1 LEEENLMADIRTLKL
16 ALLADTKDFVNGLDK
31 AEKESK
37 SFSQKLGGA
46 LKAGALAFAALG
58 AAAGAAAIKIG
69 VDAVKAAIED
79 EASQKQLA
87 LALKNSTKATDAQ
100 VKATE
105 EYITQ
110 AQNATGVTDTQLRS
124 SLGNLLRVTK
134 DVTKATKLNNLA
146 LDISAATGKDV
157 ETVSQALARA
167 YGGNTLALQKLD
179 PSLRDVIKSGAST
192 EEVFAKLGETFK
204 GAAAAAADTFAGRM
218 EIIKRRLEDAQETI
232 GYALLPILERFAK
245 FVQNNVVPVIEGL
258 VAGLTGK
265 QRSVVPAFLTFGEVV
280 QDAESAGYD
289 LGKALRDLGGGL
301 GQLAGQ
307 FESETST
314 DSGFV
319 RFINLLTRM
328 VEGLDSLFAKLD
340 AAVQKFRDFKTAFD
354 NSLIGQFAGATGQF
368 APENAPGAQTRASL
382 TGSRTPTIIV
392 NNNIKTAV
400 DPQATAR
407 AITKV
412 VNTAL
417 STTGIS
423 FINPAFR

>member
-1 LEEENLMADIRTLKL
+1 
-16 ALLADTKDFVNGLDK
+16 V
-31 AEKESK
+31 
-37 SFSQKLGGA
+37 
-46 LKAGALAFAALG
+46 
-58 AAAGAAAIKIG
+58 
-69 VDAVKAAIED
+69 ED
-79 EASQKQLA
+79 EKSQKQLA

-105 EYITQ
+105 DYITK
-110 AQNATGVTDTQLRS
+110 AQNATGVTDTQLRK
-124 SLGNLLRVTK
+124 SLGNLVRVTN
-134 DVTKATKLNNLA
+134 DVTKAQKLNNLA

-167 YGGNTLALQKLD
+167 YSGNTLALQKLD
-179 PSLRDVIKSGAST
+179 PSLKDVIKSGAST

-232 GYALLPILERFAK
+232 GYAILPILERFST
-245 FVQNNVVPVIEGL
+245 FINNNVVPAIEGL

-265 QRSVVPAFLTFGEVV
+265 QKAAVPAFLTFGKVIETSE
-280 QDAESAGYD
+280 DAGYK
-289 LGKALRDLGGGL
+289 LGAALRNLTRGL
-301 GQLAGQ
+301 GEMGSN
-307 FESETST
+307 FTSETGEG
-314 DSGFV
+314 SGLV
-319 RFINLLTRM
+319 AFINLLTDL
-328 VEGLDSLFAKLD
+328 VELVDNLTRKINGLLGPFAKLLD
-340 AAVQKFRDFKTAFD
+340 FSQRFAETESQRRIDFSPTVSNLPSVGAA
-354 NSLIGQFAGATGQF
+354 
-368 APENAPGAQTRASL
+368 
-382 TGSRTPTIIV
+382 RTPTVIV